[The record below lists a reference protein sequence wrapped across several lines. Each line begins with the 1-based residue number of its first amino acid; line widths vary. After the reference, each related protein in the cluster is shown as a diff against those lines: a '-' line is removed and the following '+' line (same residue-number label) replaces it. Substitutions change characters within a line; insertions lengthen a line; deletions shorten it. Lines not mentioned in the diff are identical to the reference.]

1 MSFKPIDHNDIEID
15 IFKPLELSFNPR
27 DFIEDVLNDEYIL
40 VIGSEVI
47 MNKYVEPTG
56 DVNKYILRRIN
67 KLSEHKFKDFNE
79 LASLG
84 PNIDPVR
91 KLLNHP
97 SFTFDLIDIS
107 SELRSFLSTKRFPIV
122 MTTTFDGYLETLM
135 KSIWGNVEV
144 VNIADLESM
153 RHLRNI
159 LATYRDKNKYN
170 KPTLIY
176 IFGKAVIDES
186 KKYVLSD
193 DNAIIIIDKW
203 MQLAKQDKIVGLI
216 KDKKVLALGCK
227 FENWY
232 FRFFWYI
239 LRREI
244 SRFKEGQVAFMIDS
258 NDPFDNK
265 LQSFLEQSRIY
276 RHADARLFMESVTEM
291 LNPNIENNPFKDLIL
306 NKRQEGGIFLSYC
319 SKDIVLASQ
328 LFFRLSKLGYN
339 VWFDV
344 HNLEGGD
351 KFNPIIR
358 EAIAKAKIFVP
369 LLTPTIEQDIIN
381 NEYEKRYYVFEW
393 RLAAEF
399 DDKIIIP
406 LAADGY
412 DLKKGYHKSVFQAIT
427 KNESTGIDL
436 MNSGGFNKFLLSL
449 TSKLTQV
456 DENG

>member
-1 MSFKPIDHNDIEID
+1 
-15 IFKPLELSFNPR
+15 
-27 DFIEDVLNDEYIL
+27 
-40 VIGSEVI
+40 
-47 MNKYVEPTG
+47 
-56 DVNKYILRRIN
+56 
-67 KLSEHKFKDFNE
+67 
-79 LASLG
+79 
-84 PNIDPVR
+84 
-91 KLLNHP
+91 
-97 SFTFDLIDIS
+97 
-107 SELRSFLSTKRFPIV
+107 
-122 MTTTFDGYLETLM
+122 
-135 KSIWGNVEV
+135 
-144 VNIADLESM
+144 
-153 RHLRNI
+153 
-159 LATYRDKNKYN
+159 
-170 KPTLIY
+170 
-176 IFGKAVIDES
+176 
-186 KKYVLSD
+186 
-193 DNAIIIIDKW
+193 
-203 MQLAKQDKIVGLI
+203 
-216 KDKKVLALGCK
+216 
-227 FENWY
+227 
-232 FRFFWYI
+232 
-239 LRREI
+239 
-244 SRFKEGQVAFMIDS
+244 
-258 NDPFDNK
+258 
-265 LQSFLEQSRIY
+265 
-276 RHADARLFMESVTEM
+276 MESVTEM